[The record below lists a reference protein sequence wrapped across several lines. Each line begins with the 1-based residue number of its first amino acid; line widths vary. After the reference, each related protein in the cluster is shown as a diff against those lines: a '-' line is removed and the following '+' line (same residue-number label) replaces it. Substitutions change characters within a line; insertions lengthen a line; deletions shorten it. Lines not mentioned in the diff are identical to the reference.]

1 VTAITLGG
9 EVLPEAAGSAT
20 HGSGLVYNPAIHKHT
35 AGSLVSRRFRL
46 LVPVLLLAL
55 MAAAQQDRHEQRAA
69 RHLEAVRHQPLLL
82 HAFLY
87 DMPKGGDLH
96 NHLVGAVYAESFI
109 QYAADDDLCVD
120 RQTMALGQPPC
131 DAKTRP
137 PAHAALNDPVLHRQ
151 MVDAFSM
158 RDFQPGAES
167 GHDHFFD
174 SFGKFGPVVPHHM
187 GDFLAEVAS
196 RAAAQN
202 EQYLELMVEV
212 LWPVIHLSQN
222 LTWSGDFDRA
232 REALLAAG
240 LNDGVAAASRSLDQA
255 ESQMRSRLHCG
266 APAADAGCRITIRYI
281 STVLRAFP
289 PAQVF
294 AQALGGFELASRDP
308 RVVSVN
314 LVLPEH
320 DYVPRHDFSL
330 HMKMFSYMH
339 ELYPKVH
346 LTLHA
351 GELTPGLVP
360 PEDLRFHIRDSI
372 EIGHAERIGHGV
384 DVMYESDPMG
394 LLREMAQRKV
404 MVETCLSSNDAIL
417 GVRGARHPLPLY
429 MKHGVPVA
437 LATDDEGISRSDMT
451 REYQRAVEDFG
462 LSYTKLKTMARTSLE
477 HAFLPGGSV
486 WAQTAPFKLTAACAG
501 DTPGA
506 PQTSPACRNLL
517 QSSERARVQ
526 WELEAEL
533 ARFEKTF

>member
-1 VTAITLGG
+1 M
-9 EVLPEAAGSAT
+9 
-20 HGSGLVYNPAIHKHT
+20 
-35 AGSLVSRRFRL
+35 SRRFRR
-46 LVPVLLLAL
+46 LVFVLFLSLA
-55 MAAAQQDRHEQRAA
+55 AAAQVETAEPRAA
-69 RHLEAVRHQPLLL
+69 RHLESVRHQPLLL

-109 QYAADDDLCVD
+109 QYADDDGLCVD
-120 RQTMALGQPPC
+120 RQTMTLGPPPC
-131 DAKTRP
+131 DPKTRP
-137 PAHAALNDPVLHRQ
+137 PAGAALDDPVLYRQ

-167 GHDHFFD
+167 AHAHFFD
-174 SFGKFGPVVPHHM
+174 SFGKFIPVAPRHM

-212 LWPVIHLSQN
+212 LWPVIDLSKN

-240 LNDGVAAASRSLDQA
+240 LNDGVAAASRTLDQA
-255 ESQMRSRLHCG
+255 ESQMRSRLRCG
-266 APAADAGCRITIRYI
+266 TPAGDPGCRITIRYI
-281 STVLRAFP
+281 ATVLRAFP

-294 AQALGGFELASRDP
+294 AQTLGGFELASRDP

-314 LVLPEH
+314 PVQPEH

-330 HMKMFSYMH
+330 HMKIFSYMH

-351 GELTPGLVP
+351 GELAPGLVP

-372 EIGHAERIGHGV
+372 ETGHAERIGHGV

-394 LLREMAQRKV
+394 LLREMAERKV
-404 MVETCLSSNDAIL
+404 MVEICLTSNDVIL
-417 GVRGARHPLPLY
+417 GVRGPRHPLPVY
-429 MKHGVPVA
+429 IKHGVPVA
-437 LATDDEGISRSDMT
+437 LATDDEGVSRSDMT

-462 LSYTKLKTMARTSLE
+462 LGYPELKTMARTSLE
-477 HAFLPGGSV
+477 HAFLPGPSL

-501 DTPGA
+501 DTPGS
-506 PQTSPACRNLL
+506 PPTSQGCRNLL
-517 QSSERARVQ
+517 QSSERARIQ
-526 WELEAEL
+526 WELESAL
-533 ARFEKTF
+533 ARFEKAF

>member
-1 VTAITLGG
+1 M
-9 EVLPEAAGSAT
+9 S
-20 HGSGLVYNPAIHKHT
+20 K
-35 AGSLVSRRFRL
+35 RFRR

-55 MAAAQQDRHEQRAA
+55 VAAAQQDMPEQRAA
-69 RHLEAVRHQPLLL
+69 HHLESVRHQPLLL

-109 QYAADDDLCVD
+109 QYAADDGLCVD
-120 RQTMALGQPPC
+120 RHSMALGPPPC
-131 DAKTRP
+131 DPQTRP
-137 PAHAALNDPVLHRQ
+137 PASAALDDPVLYRQ

-167 GHDHFFD
+167 AHGHFFD
-174 SFGKFGPVVPHHM
+174 SFLKFLPVTQAHM

-212 LWPVIHLSQN
+212 LWPVMDLSKSI
-222 LTWSGDFDRA
+222 TWTGDFNRA

-240 LNDGVAAASRSLDQA
+240 LNDAVAAASRTLDQA
-255 ESQMRSRLHCG
+255 ESQMRSRLRCG
-266 APAADAGCRITIRYI
+266 TPAADPGCRVTIRYI
-281 STVLRAFP
+281 STVLRGFP

-294 AQALGGFELASRDP
+294 ALTLGGFELASRDP

-314 LVLPEH
+314 PVMPEH

-339 ELYPKVH
+339 ELYPRVR

-351 GELTPGLVP
+351 GELAPGLVP

-394 LLREMAQRKV
+394 LLREMAQRRV
-404 MVETCLSSNDAIL
+404 MVEICLTSNDVIL

-437 LATDDEGISRSDMT
+437 LATDDEGVSRSDMT
-451 REYQRAVEDFG
+451 REYERAVEDFG
-462 LSYTKLKTMARTSLE
+462 LGYTELKTMARTSLE
-477 HAFLPGGSV
+477 HAFLPGASL
-486 WAQTAPFKLTAACAG
+486 WAQTAPFKLTPACAG
-501 DTPGA
+501 DTPA
-506 PQTSPACRNLL
+506 VPEPSPACRRLL

-526 WELEAEL
+526 WELEGAFV
-533 ARFEKTF
+533 RFEKRF

>member
-1 VTAITLGG
+1 MR
-9 EVLPEAAGSAT
+9 
-20 HGSGLVYNPAIHKHT
+20 
-35 AGSLVSRRFRL
+35 RRFRRVV
-46 LVPVLLLAL
+46 LVLFLSLA
-55 MAAAQQDRHEQRAA
+55 AAAQVETAEQRAA
-69 RHLEAVRHQPLLL
+69 RQLESVRHQPLLL

-96 NHLVGAVYAESFI
+96 NHLVGTVYAESFI
-109 QYAADDDLCVD
+109 QYAADDGLCVS
-120 RQTMALGQPPC
+120 RATLQLHEPPC
-131 DAKTRP
+131 NLTGHP
-137 PAHAALNDPVLHRQ
+137 PVRSALADPVLYRQ

-158 RDFQPGAES
+158 RDFQPGGES
-167 GHDHFFD
+167 GAPDLFGSLGWEPAYAHFFD
-174 SFGKFGPVVPHHM
+174 SFIKFAPVTYAHT

-212 LWPVIHLSQN
+212 GVWPMMALAKD
-222 LTWSGDFDRA
+222 LTWTGDFDHA

-240 LNDGVAAASRSLDQA
+240 LNDAVAAASRTLDQA
-255 ESQMRSRLHCG
+255 ESQMRSRLRCG
-266 APAADAGCRITIRYI
+266 TPAADPGCRITIRYI
-281 STVLRAFP
+281 ATVLRAFP

-294 AQALGGFELASRDP
+294 AQTLGGFELASRDP

-314 LVLPEH
+314 PVQPEH

-339 ELYPKVH
+339 ELYPKVRV
-346 LTLHA
+346 TMHA
-351 GELTPGLVP
+351 GELAPGLVP

-394 LLREMAQRKV
+394 LLREMAERKV
-404 MVETCLSSNDAIL
+404 MVEICLTSNDVIL
-417 GVRGARHPLPLY
+417 GVRGPRHPLPVY
-429 MKHGVPVA
+429 IKHGVPVA
-437 LATDDEGISRSDMT
+437 LATDDEGVSRSDMT

-462 LSYTKLKTMARTSLE
+462 LGYPELKTMARTSLE
-477 HAFLPGGSV
+477 HAFLPGTSL
-486 WAQTAPFKLTAACAG
+486 WAQTAPFKLTAACVG

-526 WELEAEL
+526 WTLEEAFNK
-533 ARFEKTF
+533 FETMF